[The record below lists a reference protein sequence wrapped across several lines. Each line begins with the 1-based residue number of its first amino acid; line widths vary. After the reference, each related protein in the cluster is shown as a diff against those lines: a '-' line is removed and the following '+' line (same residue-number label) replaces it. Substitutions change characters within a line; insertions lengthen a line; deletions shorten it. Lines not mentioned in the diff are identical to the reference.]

1 MCVDIYTHKHI
12 YVFCACIYKTSVF
25 YISDMKI
32 HVYKYLWFVYFLTT
46 DILFSKNTRST
57 EAVTMQCMTSALREL
72 VLPLKKR
79 HLFLFIKTYHFSDI
93 VCTYIFRYFMNYDYT
108 LQFKQRFNFW
118 HFLWYFSQGCF
129 MLSNES
135 AHWSYS
141 TAWPVVMSRPSLVLK
156 SALNS
161 HDNVTDKHSS
171 EWIFFRAEFVYF
183 S

>member
-1 MCVDIYTHKHI
+1 MFSIYLIWKYMCINIIYLICLFFNNWYFVFEKHQKHRSSYYAVYDISSEG
-12 YVFCACIYKTSVF
+12 VS
-25 YISDMKI
+25 S
-32 HVYKYLWFVYFLTT
+32 
-46 DILFSKNTRST
+46 
-57 EAVTMQCMTSALREL
+57 
-72 VLPLKKR
+72 PLNKR

-129 MLSNES
+129 MLSDES

-161 HDNVTDKHSS
+161 RDNVTDKHSS